1 MCAGAGHRTADCTR
15 VRATNRGVNWSGPYW
30 TIATTAWLVAS
41 LGGVAWTL
49 ATYSP
54 WRYPEA
60 WSGGW
65 LLFII
70 ALWWAIATLRSDS
83 HGSDTP
89 EEILKRRFAQG
100 EIDEAEYRRARAA
113 LRD

>member
-1 MCAGAGHRTADCTR
+1 MRDNGSVDWSVRYWAIALVGWVVVSVGAVVWAM
-15 VRATNRGVNWSGPYW
+15 ATS
-30 TIATTAWLVAS
+30 TTWKE
-41 LGGVAWTL
+41 
-49 ATYSP
+49 P
-54 WRYPEA
+54 FA

-83 HGSDTP
+83 HDSDTP
-89 EEILKRRFAQG
+89 DEILKRRFARG

-113 LRD
+113 LKGE